1 MGGLMELPER
11 FSVSR
16 REKCL
21 RAAVLFFLWLAVGL
35 PFARAAEVRAV
46 RVKQGP
52 KVDGLL
58 SDPVWREATPFSAF
72 RMVEPRPDEEPTE
85 RTEIRVL
92 YDDTNLYLGVHCFD
106 REPHRIAA
114 NTLAHD
120 SGSGDQGMS
129 YGGYGHMPSSSS
141 DDGVKV
147 LLDPFQNKRTAY
159 IFSVNPRGAR
169 SEGLITGGQSS
180 LNWDGI
186 WEGRARI
193 LDDGWSAELR
203 IPFKTIS
210 FRPGLT
216 TWGLNVE
223 RTIARKQ
230 ETIRM
235 SGTGR
240 DSNFYNPMEAAGL
253 TGIEGVK
260 QGLGI
265 TVRPYGLGS
274 AHKDFD
280 AGTHDEKVDGGVDV
294 YKNFTPNLVGVVS
307 TNMDFAETEV
317 DERRINLTRFPLFY
331 PEKRMFFLEGS
342 ETFNFS
348 SSISFQP
355 FISRSIGLYQGEQVP
370 VLFGTKLYGKIGQT
384 NLAILDAQTG
394 HFGDLR
400 GQNLLAARMTQNIFA
415 ESKVGWIFTNG
426 SPTGARNSLAGVDF
440 QYSSSK
446 FLGNKNVMLTAWGAY
461 SWNDEPGRHHG
472 FGFRGGFPNDLWNIQ
487 STYAW
492 YGEGLDPAMGYMMR
506 QAMQTGFLSL
516 SYQPRPK
523 SGFLAG
529 VVRQFFFSAS
539 GDYYWDLAGNLET
552 SRINLTPLAFRT
564 HGGEQFTFSV
574 NPGREVLTQSFEI
587 ASGVVLA
594 PGSYSFTNCGFNF
607 NSASHRLVT
616 LQAGYTLGGFYSGHY
631 NEATVGLSVKI
642 KGYVSLTLD
651 TDLVRARL
659 PEGRFSENVYQL
671 KADFFLSPDL
681 GLMNYIQFDDISNQL
696 GWSARLR
703 WQISPGNEIYLVFNK
718 NWERRWDPASRL
730 FPLEQRGVLKI
741 SLSIRP

>member
-1 MGGLMELPER
+1 MGLSER
-11 FSVSR
+11 SSVSR
-16 REKCL
+16 RAKCL
-21 RAAVLFFLWLAVGL
+21 RAALLFFLWLAVGS

-58 SDPVWREATPFSAF
+58 SDPVWREASPFSGF
-72 RMVEPRPDEEPTE
+72 RMVEPQPNQEPTE

-120 SGSGDQGMS
+120 AGGEQGMGF
-129 YGGYGHMPSSSS
+129 GGYGHMPSGSS
-141 DDGVKV
+141 DDLVRV

-159 IFSVNPRGAR
+159 IFSVNARGAR
-169 SEGLITGGQSS
+169 GEGLITGGQAS

-193 LDDGWSAELR
+193 VDDGWSAELK

-230 ETIRM
+230 EIIRM

-274 AHKDFD
+274 THKDFD
-280 AGTHDEKVDGGVDV
+280 AGTHDEKLDGGLDV

-342 ETFNFS
+342 ETFSFS

-355 FISRSIGLYQGEQVP
+355 FISRSIGLFQGEQVP
-370 VLFGTKLYGKIGQT
+370 VLFGTKLYGKVGQT

-394 HFGDLR
+394 RFGDLG

-446 FLGNKNVMLTAWGAY
+446 FLGNKNVMLAAWGAY

-506 QAMQTGFLSL
+506 QAMQTGFLSV

-529 VVRQFFFSAS
+529 IVRQFFFSAS
-539 GDYYWDLAGNLET
+539 GDYYWDLSGNLET

-564 HGGEQFTFSV
+564 HGGEQLTFSI
-574 NPGREVLTQSFEI
+574 NPGREVLTESFEI
-587 ASGVVLA
+587 ANGVVLA
-594 PGSYSFTNCGFNF
+594 PGSYSFTNYGFNF
-607 NSASHRLVT
+607 NSASHRLVA

-631 NEATVGLSVKI
+631 NEATVGLSVKV

-718 NWERRWDPASRL
+718 NWERRWDPTSRL